1 MDFAG
6 MDKTPGYNSSTVY
19 ESCGMQLV
27 EALISQNF
35 RTPGTIDASLFSIC
49 TLNVDGL
56 PAIINEKTD
65 N

>member
-1 MDFAG
+1 
-6 MDKTPGYNSSTVY
+6 
-19 ESCGMQLV
+19 MQLV
-27 EALISQNF
+27 EAIISQNF